1 MLDKVWLLP
10 AIMVASFAL
19 ILFFGKRTPGK
30 GHAIG
35 IAAVGICFALSLVT
49 AGEWVT
55 RDTSPNEVAALTDVN
70 PACSAAVAE
79 VDGAQG
85 TAAGSGDGD
94 RKSVV

>member
-35 IAAVGICFALSLVT
+35 IAAVGICFAL
-49 AGEWVT
+49 
-55 RDTSPNEVAALTDVN
+55 R
-70 PACSAAVAE
+70 
-79 VDGAQG
+79 
-85 TAAGSGDGD
+85 D